1 MIKIVVFMIDL
12 ENIFSSPEFE
22 EYFQLREKNPKLGV
36 LRFKPK
42 YGNKVYNFELA
53 YQALK
58 QTDILN

>member
-1 MIKIVVFMIDL
+1 MINL
-12 ENIFSSPEFE
+12 EDIFSSPEFE
-22 EYFQLREKNPKLGV
+22 EYFQLREKNPKLEV